1 LKAFSFGRELAMAN
15 HHRRMTNRQLI
26 VVILLAA
33 LVIGGGSYMA
43 YEALHPYRHL
53 AQFERAVYVP
63 PIVAEIENARQ
74 LRAEGKLAE
83 AQRLLRNQLRL
94 HGHRP
99 EAKAARELL
108 GEINTEMFFSTDVP
122 FGKTE
127 YVVQRGDSLWRIA
140 RKLDSTPAV
149 IMRTNRME
157 SDLIKPGDRLLVPN
171 AEFTVTLDLPN
182 ERAVVHTGDGFFK
195 QYPIVSIN
203 LPRHL
208 ESAITTKIKASALW
222 KDGAMLNNP
231 SPADRAAGTPWLHL
245 ARGGYILYGVSEEE
259 GVAQSTVEIS
269 DGAADAPR
277 HPDLPRHGIAL
288 LKDDLEE
295 LQLLIER
302 GTPVTIIG
310 SKL

>member
-1 LKAFSFGRELAMAN
+1 
-15 HHRRMTNRQLI
+15 MTNRQLI
-26 VVILLAA
+26 VVILLAS
-33 LVIGGGSYMA
+33 LVIGGGSYLA

-53 AQFERAVYVP
+53 ARTGRVVYVP

-94 HGHRP
+94 HGRRP
-99 EAKAARELL
+99 EAKAARALL
-108 GEINTEMFFSTDVP
+108 GEVNTEMFFSTDVP

-127 YVVQRGDSLWRIA
+127 YVVKRGDSLWRIA

-203 LPRHL
+203 LPHHIQ
-208 ESAITTKIKASALW
+208 SAITTKTKASAFW

-231 SPADRAAGTPWLHL
+231 SSAERAAGTPWLHL
-245 ARGGYILYGVSEEE
+245 ALGGYILYGVSEEE
-259 GVAQSTVEIS
+259 GVSESAVEIS
-269 DGAADAPR
+269 DGATDAPR

-288 LKDDLEE
+288 LKEDLEE
-295 LQLLIER
+295 LQLLIGR

-310 SKL
+310 TKL